1 LHVSLT
7 FRCVTVELKESAEA
21 IVFCISSFCTHEAD
35 LKKFEPKLHMNSDGL
50 VLEYNDKST
59 GHKMFEKISGLKKN
73 NS

>member
-1 LHVSLT
+1 LHESQT
-7 FRCVTVELKESAEA
+7 SRCVTVELKDSAEA
-21 IVFCISSFCTHEAD
+21 IVLCISSFCTYEAD